1 MAAATLGAG
10 ARPLPVGADTWA
22 ALMDCASSTGA
33 GAGLALPLDL
43 ASAAPDVT
51 STAQAQRRTKANPRP
66 TEMPVDEGAARR
78 LRVVRTLRSRIC
90 ASGAAQPGTSSSIAI
105 VNSWSCRSGS
115 ALRTRTPTASAYQPR
130 ATPGLLFIPA
140 RMLGH

>member
-33 GAGLALPLDL
+33 GAGADLALPLDL

-51 STAQAQRRTKANPRP
+51 SIAPAQRRTKARPLP
-66 TEMPVDEGAARR
+66 TERPHRRR
-78 LRVVRTLRSRIC
+78 LVWTVRSGFL
-90 ASGAAQPGTSSSIAI
+90 ASEAAQPGASSS
-105 VNSWSCRSGS
+105 
-115 ALRTRTPTASAYQPR
+115 
-130 ATPGLLFIPA
+130 
-140 RMLGH
+140 